1 MFYVFT
7 ALVFKFNLSS
17 ILLLFLPFINVGVIK
32 PISSL
37 EVNTQ
42 SQLEIPQY
50 VLQSEICDTQSQS

>member
-1 MFYVFT
+1 MYSQ
-7 ALVFKFNLSS
+7 LLCSNLTFLPF
-17 ILLLFLPFINVGVIK
+17 LLLFLPFINVGVIK

-50 VLQSEICDTQSQS
+50 VLQSEICDTQSHS

>member
-1 MFYVFT
+1 MYSQ
-7 ALVFKFNLSS
+7 LLCSNLTF
-17 ILLLFLPFINVGVIK
+17 LPFWLLFLPFINVGVIK

-50 VLQSEICDTQSQS
+50 VLQSAIRDTQSQS